1 MYIDC
6 SDRLQ
11 EKIRQAVLGK
21 DCCVFRP
28 ECILNNPNTGFKYTA
43 RYVKGV
49 NLVQEFVKQYMD
61 QMQVEIEVTPREYED
76 LTKNLKDM
84 ELSLTLTPIN
94 PKTLREI
101 YTQDPIIFKM
111 KVVTEEQQDLEKKY
125 HPNLFGDSSQEDETK
140 SHMTQGQHS
149 LTLPYT
155 FYCVEPEAYELRH
168 KQANAMATDADMNS
182 TMSWLLQQFNASE
195 IRMVPP
201 NNEQKYQ
208 NLVLPPMQ
216 DISTILPYMQQRYGV
231 YSKGLGYYFTNKIF
245 YIFPIF
251 DHDSSTS
258 PTDYTLHIINAPEKY
273 FLGLDRY
280 HNKVDNEVF
289 VASVSGVELSP
300 LNLSGTENE
309 GNTHISLNAD
319 QMRDM
324 AAPVAQDGNV
334 ERQKNDI
341 TSVSLANS
349 GGDARSD
356 MQNIKYTGEHTNVYN
371 STSELAAMNGSLLA
385 TGWIRAMPRL
395 IEPGMNV
402 IYHYDSKGGV
412 YQTQKGRILQV
423 AYGGQTHP
431 SEDGKSGWISFNA
444 NLQAH
449 IVPDNPSEAQFG
461 NPSSP
466 SGNSAPKGQ
475 SGQSSA

>member
-6 SDRLQ
+6 SKRLQ
-11 EKIRQAVLGK
+11 EKIKEAVSGK
-21 DCCVFRP
+21 DSCVFST
-28 ECILNNPNTGFKYTA
+28 ECILHNPNTGFKYTA

-49 NLVQEFVKQYMD
+49 NIVQEFIKSYMD
-61 QMQVEIEVTPREYED
+61 QMQVEIEVTPREYEEI
-76 LTKNLKDM
+76 TQNLQDM
-84 ELSLTLTPIN
+84 ELTLTLTPMDVRY
-94 PKTLREI
+94 LHEL
-101 YTQDPIIFKM
+101 YDQDPLIFKL

-125 HPNLFGDSSQEDETK
+125 NPNLFGDSTKETEVE
-140 SHMTQGQHS
+140 SHMTEGQHV
-149 LTLPYT
+149 TTVPYQ

-168 KQANAMATDADMNS
+168 KQANALATDADMNS
-182 TMSWLLQQFNASE
+182 TVSWLLQQFNASE
-195 IRMVPP
+195 VRMVPP

-251 DHDSSTS
+251 DTDSSTS

-280 HNKVDNEVF
+280 HNKIDNEIF
-289 VASVSGVELSP
+289 LASVSGVEISP
-300 LNLSGTENE
+300 LNVTGTENE

-319 QMRDM
+319 KLRDN
-324 AAPVAQDGNV
+324 AAPVSPDGKV

-341 TSVSLANS
+341 TTVALANT
-349 GGDARSD
+349 GGNARSD
-356 MQNIKYTGEHTNVYN
+356 MQNIKYTGENTNVYN
-371 STSELAAMNGSLLA
+371 STSELAAMNGSILS
-385 TGWIRAMPRL
+385 TGWIRAVPRL

-412 YQTQKGRILQV
+412 YKTHKGRILQV
-423 AYGGQTHP
+423 AYSGQTHP
-431 SEDGKSGWISFNA
+431 SEDGKKGWISFNA

-449 IVPDNPSEAQFG
+449 IAPDNESPNQFG
-461 NPSSP
+461 SP
-466 SGNSAPKGQ
+466 S
-475 SGQSSA
+475 